1 MDTHS
6 IIKQLTEQLSISP
19 GQPGFFIG
27 GTIGRFGYLE
37 DELKKINKKLKEI
50 INEK

>member
-1 MDTHS
+1 MM
-6 IIKQLTEQLSISP
+6 
-19 GQPGFFIG
+19 
-27 GTIGRFGYLE
+27 GRFGYLE